1 MTIPNKWRP
10 TASLQ
15 ALRERAQL
23 YADIRRFF
31 AERDVLEVDTP
42 VLSHG
47 TVTDVFIDGFSTNF
61 AYSDS
66 GDNETL
72 YLQTSPEFALKR
84 LLASYQTSIYQ
95 LSKVFR
101 HEGFGR
107 LHNPEFTMLEWYR
120 VGLDHHDLMD
130 EISALLKALIGAQQ
144 TERMTYQ
151 QAFQKHLNLDPLSD
165 STQRIAQVFN
175 DCNIDLSDE
184 YPIDHDGMLQ
194 LLFSYEIEPRIGQQ
208 YPCFIYDYPAS
219 QSSLAKI
226 NRDDPRVADR
236 FELHFKGT
244 ELANGFHELQD
255 AAEQRKRFEHDN
267 RLRRTFRFEEK
278 PLDERFLG
286 ALEAGIPACAG
297 VAMGIDRILM
307 LKHGYTHIE
316 QVLAFPVNR
325 A

>member
-1 MTIPNKWRP
+1 MITPDNWRP

-23 YADIRRFF
+23 YTAIRQFF

-66 GDNETL
+66 GHNETL

-95 LSKVFR
+95 LSKAFR

-120 VGLDHHDLMD
+120 VGLDHHALMD
-130 EISALLKALIGAQQ
+130 EISDLLKALIGAQQ

-165 STQRIAQVFN
+165 STQRIAEVFN
-175 DCNIDLSDE
+175 DCKIDLSDE

-236 FELHFKGT
+236 FELYFKGT

-267 RLRRTFRFEEK
+267 RFRRTFRFEEK
-278 PLDERFLG
+278 PLDERFL
-286 ALEAGIPACAG
+286 ASLEAGLPDCAG

>member
-1 MTIPNKWRP
+1 
-10 TASLQ
+10 
-15 ALRERAQL
+15 
-23 YADIRRFF
+23 
-31 AERDVLEVDTP
+31 
-42 VLSHG
+42 
-47 TVTDVFIDGFSTNF
+47 
-61 AYSDS
+61 
-66 GDNETL
+66 
-72 YLQTSPEFALKR
+72 
-84 LLASYQTSIYQ
+84 
-95 LSKVFR
+95 
-101 HEGFGR
+101 
-107 LHNPEFTMLEWYR
+107 MLEWYR
-120 VGLDHHDLMD
+120 VGLDHHALMD
-130 EISALLKALIGAQQ
+130 EISDLLKALIGAQQ

-226 NRDDPRVADR
+226 NSDDPRVADR
-236 FELHFKGT
+236 FELYFKGT

-267 RLRRTFRFEEK
+267 RLRRTFRFAEK

>member
-1 MTIPNKWRP
+1 MTTPDNWRP

-23 YADIRRFF
+23 YTAIRQFF

-47 TVTDVFIDGFSTNF
+47 TVTDVFIDGFATNF

-66 GDNETL
+66 GHNETL

-95 LSKVFR
+95 LSKAFR

-130 EISALLKALIGAQQ
+130 EISDLLKALISAQH

-151 QAFQKHLNLDPLSD
+151 QAFQKHLKLDPLSD

-236 FELHFKGT
+236 FELYFKGT

-267 RLRRTFRFEEK
+267 RLRRTFRFAEK

>member
-1 MTIPNKWRP
+1 MTTPDDWRP

-23 YADIRRFF
+23 YTAIRQFF

-66 GDNETL
+66 GHNETL

-95 LSKVFR
+95 LSKAFR

-120 VGLDHHDLMD
+120 VGLDHHALMD
-130 EISALLKALIGAQQ
+130 EISDLLKALIGAQQ

-226 NRDDPRVADR
+226 NSDDPRVADR
-236 FELHFKGT
+236 FELYFKGT

-267 RLRRTFRFEEK
+267 RLRRTFRFAEK

>member
-1 MTIPNKWRP
+1 MTTPDDWRP

-23 YADIRRFF
+23 YTAIRQFF

-66 GDNETL
+66 GHNETL

-95 LSKVFR
+95 LSKAFR

-120 VGLDHHDLMD
+120 VGLDHYALMD
-130 EISALLKALIGAQQ
+130 EISDLLKALIGAQQ

-236 FELHFKGT
+236 FELYFKGT

-267 RLRRTFRFEEK
+267 RLRRTFRFAEK

>member
-1 MTIPNKWRP
+1 MTTPDNWRP

-23 YADIRRFF
+23 YTAIRQFF

-66 GDNETL
+66 GHNETL

-95 LSKVFR
+95 LSKAFR

-120 VGLDHHDLMD
+120 VGLDHHALMD
-130 EISALLKALIGAQQ
+130 EISDLLKALIGAQQ

-226 NRDDPRVADR
+226 NSDDPRVADR
-236 FELHFKGT
+236 FELYFKGT

-267 RLRRTFRFEEK
+267 RLRRTFRFAEK